1 MIEFFFQENLRW
13 VIILV
18 LSNLILSHFFSLL
31 NPELVA
37 QPHPGSCLCRYASE
51 LNSYSLEIRHVHIVL
66 IKKIFF
72 QKWKNLTLK
81 GRKSQ
86 RFWDWRLGRNKE
98 LFCWPPWFEGFVKK
112 WIQEDTTSNRTTILS
127 TGQEGLC
134 VELYHL
140 KRYIYVHDA
149 DLWIRI
155 DLKIVSRKEW
165 SSWDLIILSYRWVLW

>member
-66 IKKIFF
+66 IKKNIFSKVEKF
-72 QKWKNLTLK
+72 NSQGKKKPEVLRLK
-81 GRKSQ
+81 AR
-86 RFWDWRLGRNKE
+86 
-98 LFCWPPWFEGFVKK
+98 
-112 WIQEDTTSNRTTILS
+112 
-127 TGQEGLC
+127 
-134 VELYHL
+134 
-140 KRYIYVHDA
+140 
-149 DLWIRI
+149 
-155 DLKIVSRKEW
+155 
-165 SSWDLIILSYRWVLW
+165 